1 MYQHTAHMMTIPLK
15 YYQFVDINH
24 SFNVVDCTRTTGIE
38 FCDDG
43 SKRAAYFDGH
53 KLHPWAEYL
62 PIPESVY
69 INCLIAN
76 KAINFLVSKKF
87 DIKLFDAAV
96 YYRESMITGP
106 RTKKYLTLYKA
117 YESIIPKHLRDLTYS
132 SIRHSLSHSTSHL
145 TKQNVVAKLTELF
158 GGLEVKMKSYSHCKV
173 FHKAYWDML
182 IQTDKAI
189 ADKLTVELK
198 NAEMYLDTFR
208 LLK

>member
-1 MYQHTAHMMTIPLK
+1 MSIPLK
-15 YYQFVDINH
+15 YYKFVDINH
-24 SFNVVDCTRTTGIE
+24 TFNIVDCTRTTGIQ

-43 SKRAAYFDGH
+43 SKTAAYFDGH
-53 KLHPWAEYL
+53 KLYPWAKYL

-69 INCLIAN
+69 INCLVAN
-76 KAINFLVSKKF
+76 NAINFLVSKKF
-87 DIKLFDAAV
+87 DIKLFDAAI
-96 YYRESMITGP
+96 YYHESMRTGP

-117 YESIIPKHLRDLTYS
+117 YESIIPRHSRDLTFS

-145 TKQNVVAKLTELF
+145 TKRDVVNKLTELF
-158 GGLEVKMKSYSHCKV
+158 GGLEIKMSSYNHCKV
-173 FHKAYWDML
+173 FYKAYWDML

-189 ADKLTVELK
+189 ADKLAVELK